1 MTGFFRDGC
10 CNTGAGDVGTH
21 TVCAIVDDTF
31 LEFSARMGNDLIT
44 PRPEYGFEGLKSG
57 DHWCLCALR
66 WEEARLAGCAP
77 RVKISST
84 NIKTLKYV
92 QLECTGA
99 LMPNGRRE
107 GLKASPLLLLGYRW
121 TLGLV
126 TYRSAALCKPPD
138 EYSVSSEQFEGSDRH
153 EG

>member
-1 MTGFFRDGC
+1 MITDQKNVLGASLEVCGTKPMTGFFRDGC

-57 DHWCLCALR
+57 DHWCLCAMR

-77 RVKISST
+77 RVKITST

-92 QLECTGA
+92 QLEH
-99 LMPNGRRE
+99 
-107 GLKASPLLLLGYRW
+107 LKNL
-121 TLGLV
+121 
-126 TYRSAALCKPPD
+126 
-138 EYSVSSEQFEGSDRH
+138 SVLN
-153 EG
+153 